1 MTPTMSRTLKFA
13 SIAARDLYIACRFR
27 QSMTFLNIGI
37 APCATCLK
45 TQCKHEA
52 KPAPPENPIPAGAKA
67 WNVLP

>member
-27 QSMTFLNIGI
+27 QSMTFLYIGER
-37 APCATCLK
+37 PTGMGSLLP
-45 TQCKHEA
+45 